1 MHPPRTCCAHHS
13 LCHPAEPGEVA
24 FLFGEEASELSEL
37 HEQSIIFSHSRPLPN
52 LLHPGSAAGTPD
64 NEAAHRVAHRQ
75 RVTQNDASSGPP
87 LRAACGAT
95 ARCSN
100 SKSSSCSETLHCSQ
114 VRCTPVHCTPGT
126 PSTANSRLHCDT
138 LRHGPVRC
146 TQEHCVRHNYSGTSG
161 SPCCN
166 ALRWALTRCMPVRC
180 ALCSD
185 SARVQGLAQQHAAL
199 RAGALARQHA
209 GAQVAALQRQ
219 RRGGASICC
228 RSLLLPPSL
237 GLR

>member
-1 MHPPRTCCAHHS
+1 MAYLYATGLQYFHTADHY
-13 LCHPAEPGEVA
+13 
-24 FLFGEEASELSEL
+24 
-37 HEQSIIFSHSRPLPN
+37 

-64 NEAAHRVAHRQ
+64 NDAAHRVAHRQ
-75 RVTQNDASSGPP
+75 RVAQNDASSGPP

-100 SKSSSCSETLHCSQ
+100 SKSSSRSEPLHCSQ

-138 LRHGPVRC
+138 LRHGPARF

-166 ALRWALTRCMPVRC
+166 ALRWALTREQAKLPEGKAAAVHTCTAAGAVTRC
-180 ALCSD
+180 A
-185 SARVQGLAQQHAAL
+185 
-199 RAGALARQHA
+199 
-209 GAQVAALQRQ
+209 
-219 RRGGASICC
+219 
-228 RSLLLPPSL
+228 SL
-237 GLR
+237 